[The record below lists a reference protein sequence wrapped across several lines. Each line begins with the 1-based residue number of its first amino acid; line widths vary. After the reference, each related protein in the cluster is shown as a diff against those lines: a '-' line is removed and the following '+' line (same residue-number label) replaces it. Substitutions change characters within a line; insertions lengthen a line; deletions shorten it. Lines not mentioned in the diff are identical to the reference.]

1 MAKQIIR
8 HLEYYGFP
16 DQNNFMSEPCV
27 DSCIDRKQDWEIHK
41 IGHDL
46 YEFRRFQHGF
56 NDKTIEI
63 NNEQSK
69 KINEITDI
77 ANELTNDV
85 TAISGTVDDILE
97 AIGGTPVPAI
107 KEEVDEVSGKVE
119 AFSAETNDKFDAVD
133 EELNTVDEELNSIND
148 SIESFSGEF
157 LTYTAATNEYIE
169 DYIETADSKYA
180 HQDDTYTKAEVDALI
195 SGGTDDMAT
204 KSWVLEQD
212 YATNEALDTFSENVM
227 DEFANKEDEINT
239 LQTNLDLLSATT
251 DTRFIAV
258 NNKLQ
263 AISGVVDNMAAT
275 ADTRLDAL
283 ETWKVEAG
291 IDIANLQIGLV
302 GKADA
307 SALTQ
312 VQNVLDGKVNN
323 GEYQVFTASTD
334 GRFMGVETS
343 ISNINTSMSSKAEMA
358 YVDSKV
364 LDEKNERVAA
374 DTAINNSITAIT
386 DDIMTIQSHDTNQ
399 DASIAAL
406 NTNLTQEVQDRVD
419 GDLALI
425 GYSTDGVTA
434 NTINGAKAFA
444 TQQMNSAKAYADS
457 AKLDAISQANSYT
470 DGQIA
475 IYDAKIS
482 ALAKTEDVISRD
494 NELRE
499 DYIQK
504 DADNFTTLNGLIV
517 AEANRA
523 GGVETSLRNDIN
535 SLGDSLNSV
544 DNLVH
549 KITDWDGTGTYTGS
563 GNGAMD
569 IMHQELHN
577 LITQFNG
584 LIATLTQKGILP

>member
-8 HLEYYGFP
+8 HLEFYGFP
-16 DQNNFMSEPCV
+16 DQNVFISEPCV
-27 DSCIDRKQDWEIHK
+27 DSCIDKKQDWEIHK
-41 IGHDL
+41 LGHDL
-46 YEFRRFQHGF
+46 YAFRHFQHEF

-63 NNEQSK
+63 NNAQNK

-97 AIGGTPVPAI
+97 AIGGTPVPTI

-119 AFSAETNDKFDAVD
+119 AFSAETNDKFDAVN
-133 EELNTVDEELNSIND
+133 EELTSINET
-148 SIESFSGEF
+148 IESFSGEF
-157 LTYTAATNEYIE
+157 LTYSATTNDYIE
-169 DYIETADSKYA
+169 NYIETADSKYA
-180 HQDDTYTKAEVDALI
+180 HQDNTYTKEEVDALI

-204 KSWVLEQD
+204 KSWVIEQD
-212 YATNEALDTFSENVM
+212 YATNEALNAFSDNVM
-227 DEFANKEDEINT
+227 DEFDNKENEINT

-251 DTRFIAV
+251 DTKFITF

-275 ADTRLDAL
+275 ADTRLDEL
-283 ETWKVEAG
+283 EAWKIEAG
-291 IDIANLQIGLV
+291 TDIADLQIGLAS
-302 GKADA
+302 KADA

-312 VQNVLDGKVNN
+312 VQNVLDSKVNN
-323 GEYQVFTASTD
+323 SDYQVFTASTE
-334 GRFMGVETS
+334 GRFTSVETS
-343 ISNINTSMSSKAEMA
+343 ISNIHTSMSSKAEIA

-374 DTAINNSITAIT
+374 DDAINNSITSIT
-386 DDIMTIQSHDTNQ
+386 DDIITIQGHDSNQ
-399 DASIAAL
+399 DASIATL
-406 NTNLTQEVQDRVD
+406 NANLAQEIQDRTD

-425 GYSTDGVTA
+425 GQSTDGVTA

-457 AKLDAISQANSYT
+457 VKLDAISQADSYT
-470 DGQIA
+470 DAQIA

-482 ALAKTEDVISRD
+482 ALAKTEDVINRD
-494 NELRE
+494 NELRA

-504 DADNFTTLNGLIV
+504 DADNFATLNGLIT

>member
-1 MAKQIIR
+1 
-8 HLEYYGFP
+8 
-16 DQNNFMSEPCV
+16 
-27 DSCIDRKQDWEIHK
+27 
-41 IGHDL
+41 
-46 YEFRRFQHGF
+46 
-56 NDKTIEI
+56 
-63 NNEQSK
+63 
-69 KINEITDI
+69 
-77 ANELTNDV
+77 
-85 TAISGTVDDILE
+85 
-97 AIGGTPVPAI
+97 
-107 KEEVDEVSGKVE
+107 
-119 AFSAETNDKFDAVD
+119 
-133 EELNTVDEELNSIND
+133 
-148 SIESFSGEF
+148 
-157 LTYTAATNEYIE
+157 
-169 DYIETADSKYA
+169 
-180 HQDDTYTKAEVDALI
+180 
-195 SGGTDDMAT
+195 
-204 KSWVLEQD
+204 
-212 YATNEALDTFSENVM
+212 
-227 DEFANKEDEINT
+227 
-239 LQTNLDLLSATT
+239 
-251 DTRFIAV
+251 
-258 NNKLQ
+258 
-263 AISGVVDNMAAT
+263 
-275 ADTRLDAL
+275 
-283 ETWKVEAG
+283 
-291 IDIANLQIGLV
+291 
-302 GKADA
+302 
-307 SALTQ
+307 
-312 VQNVLDGKVNN
+312 
-323 GEYQVFTASTD
+323 
-334 GRFMGVETS
+334 
-343 ISNINTSMSSKAEMA
+343 
-358 YVDSKV
+358 
-364 LDEKNERVAA
+364 
-374 DTAINNSITAIT
+374 
-386 DDIMTIQSHDTNQ
+386 
-399 DASIAAL
+399 
-406 NTNLTQEVQDRVD
+406 LTQEVQDRVD

-504 DADNFTTLNGLIV
+504 DADNFTTLNGLIT

>member
-8 HLEYYGFP
+8 HLEFYGFP
-16 DQNNFMSEPCV
+16 DQNVFISEPCV
-27 DSCIDRKQDWEIHK
+27 DSCIDKKQDWEIHK
-41 IGHDL
+41 LGHDL
-46 YEFRRFQHGF
+46 YAFRHFQHGF

-63 NNEQSK
+63 NNAQNK
-69 KINEITDI
+69 KINEITD
-77 ANELTNDV
+77 ATNELTNDV

-97 AIGGTPVPAI
+97 AIGGTPVPTI

-133 EELNTVDEELNSIND
+133 EELNSIND

-169 DYIETADSKYA
+169 NYIETADSKYA
-180 HQDDTYTKAEVDALI
+180 HQDNTYTKEEVDALI

-204 KSWVLEQD
+204 KSWVIEQD
-212 YATNEALDTFSENVM
+212 YATNEALNAFSDNVM
-227 DEFANKEDEINT
+227 DEFDNKENEINT

-251 DTRFIAV
+251 DTKFITF

-275 ADTRLDAL
+275 ADTRLDEL
-283 ETWKVEAG
+283 EAWKIEAG
-291 IDIANLQIGLV
+291 TDIANLQIGLAS
-302 GKADA
+302 KADA

-312 VQNVLDGKVNN
+312 VQNVLDSKVNN
-323 GEYQVFTASTD
+323 SDYQVFTASTE
-334 GRFMGVETS
+334 GRFTSVETS
-343 ISNINTSMSSKAEMA
+343 ISNIHTSMSSKAEIA

-374 DTAINNSITAIT
+374 DDAINNSITSIT
-386 DDIMTIQSHDTNQ
+386 DDIITIQGHDSNQ
-399 DASIAAL
+399 DASIATL
-406 NTNLTQEVQDRVD
+406 NANLTQEIQDRTD

-425 GYSTDGVTA
+425 GQSTDGVTA

-457 AKLDAISQANSYT
+457 VKLDAISQADSYT
-470 DGQIA
+470 DAQIA

-482 ALAKTEDVISRD
+482 ALAKTEDVINRD
-494 NELRE
+494 NELRA

-504 DADNFTTLNGLIV
+504 DADNFATLNGLIT